1 MDTAEPLGLADIA
14 AKVAFSTEQVARM
27 CAVSRRQ
34 LAYWAQK
41 GIIPTDEGYSLGTVE
56 KVMLVHRELTRGHT
70 LRRAVL
76 RAEKRLQDRATFEA
90 TVANLPLEQIGILSV
105 AHLER
110 VESLLLALRE
120 VSSRLDVEAQ
130 SRLAERL
137 AGLRLHEVLSE
148 QTCSLSPC
156 EVLACLNR
164 AIEHLELALDDL
176 REVV

>member
-1 MDTAEPLGLADIA
+1 MATAEPLGLADIA

-41 GIIPTDEGYSLGTVE
+41 GIIPAEEGYSLATVE
-56 KVMLVHRELTRGHT
+56 KVMLVHRELSKGHT
-70 LRRAVL
+70 LRRAVQ

-90 TVANLPLEQIGILSV
+90 TVVDLPLEQVGVLSA

-120 VSSRLDVEAQ
+120 VSSRLGSE
-130 SRLAERL
+130 SPGRLTERL
-137 AGLRLHEVLSE
+137 AGLRLHEVLGE
-148 QTCSLSPC
+148 QTSSLSPC

-164 AIEHLELALDDL
+164 VIEHLELALDDL